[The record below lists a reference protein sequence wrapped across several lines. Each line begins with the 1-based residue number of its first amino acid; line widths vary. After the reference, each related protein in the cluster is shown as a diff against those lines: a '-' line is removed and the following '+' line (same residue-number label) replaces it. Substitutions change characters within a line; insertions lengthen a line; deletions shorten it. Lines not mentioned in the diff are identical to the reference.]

1 MQGAPG
7 PGPLE
12 ALGARRTAQV
22 LAAALVAAGVLG
34 LALPHAL
41 ADWQLTPDAIEYFS
55 IAHSFASGTGFVN
68 PIAYSTYL
76 EPNYPLPGAATR
88 PPLWP
93 FLLSLPL
100 RLGAAIEDVQVLH
113 AFVSALVAAG
123 VFATATRFASTPAA
137 LAAAIGFAWT
147 FGWSSLSRLVLTE
160 TLSVALVLALVSL
173 SPRALRSATAAAAFG
188 LLAFAAWLTRPN
200 LSLVVPALLLTGLG
214 LEGLRRSARSAP
226 LWTATLVCVAAIAAF
241 SALHVALTGLAP
253 YAHHGVLLETLGAED
268 ARYYQREFVGPLA
281 YFSAHADEVGALLRW
296 NARQILRT
304 LFLTPG
310 WHFVGWL
317 ALPALARALF
327 ARGRGACERRFVA
340 WLVLWQIPPTL
351 AVPGSV
357 EPLRL
362 SLFFALGGWLL
373 AAELFDAATAAA
385 LARAPRGRPG
395 LGAALRAAPV
405 ALVLVAF
412 AGSQSAAY
420 QIGVARE
427 AWRSYEARGTRARN
441 EAFVRAAAICPS
453 LPHGALVA
461 SPDPWAIS
469 LWCGN
474 PGLWLPVDLD
484 DSAWV
489 ERFLS
494 AQGPGLVVVDADPR
508 FAALRRSPRLA
519 SVGAAAGW
527 SVYRVVDPSP
537 ADLAWGPPPPL
548 AARSGLT
555 PEPGSPFLRART
567 RVR

>member
-1 MQGAPG
+1 
-7 PGPLE
+7 
-12 ALGARRTAQV
+12 V
-22 LAAALVAAGVLG
+22 LAAALVAAGVLA

-68 PIAYSTYL
+68 PITYSYYL

-93 FLLSLPL
+93 LLLSLPL
-100 RLGAAIEDVQVLH
+100 RLGAAIEDVQLLH
-113 AFVSALVAAG
+113 AGASALVAAG
-123 VFATATRFASTPAA
+123 VFATAARFASTPAA
-137 LAAAIGFAWT
+137 LAAAVGFAWT

-160 TLSVALVLALVSL
+160 TASVALVLALVAL
-173 SPRALRSATAAAAFG
+173 SPRALRSASAAAVFG

-214 LEGLRRSARSAP
+214 LEGLRRTVRSGP
-226 LWTATLVCVAAIAAF
+226 LWTSTLVCVGSIAAF
-241 SALHVALTGLAP
+241 SALHLALTGLAP

-268 ARYYQREFVGPLA
+268 ARYYQREFVGPLR
-281 YFSAHADEVGALLRW
+281 YFAAHADEVGALLRW
-296 NARQILRT
+296 NAREILRT

-317 ALPALARALF
+317 ALPALARALV

-340 WLVLWQIPPTL
+340 WLVLWQVPPTL

-362 SLFFALGGWLL
+362 SVFFALGGWLL

-385 LARAPRGRPG
+385 LARAARGRPG
-395 LGAALRAAPV
+395 LAAALRAAPL
-405 ALVLVAF
+405 ALVLAAF
-412 AGSQSAAY
+412 AGSQSAAF
-420 QIGVARE
+420 QIGVARD
-427 AWRSYEARGTRARN
+427 AWRSYAARGTRARN

-453 LPHGALVA
+453 LPRSALVA
-461 SPDPWAIS
+461 SPDPWAIA

-474 PGLWLPVDLD
+474 PGLWLPLDLD
-484 DSAWV
+484 APAVV
-489 ERFLS
+489 ERYLS
-494 AQGPGLVVVDADPR
+494 EQSPGIVVLDADPR
-508 FAALRRSPRLA
+508 YASLRRSPRLA
-519 SVGAAAGW
+519 DVGRAAGW
-527 SVYRVVDPSP
+527 SVHRVVDPAP
-537 ADLAWGPPPPL
+537 ADPGWQPPPPL
-548 AARSGLT
+548 AARSGLA
-555 PEPGSPFLRART
+555 PEPGSPFGRTRT